1 MAAAVNVPVSRA
13 SSLGANSKFAANDV
27 DALAEALSLQA
38 FAPPTYKPPTPLDT
52 FGYDEY
58 RDIRFRP
65 DQAVWQDGASIPP
78 STSLQFFLSSFIH
91 QDAVEMHLVED
102 GVARH
107 LDARRGMFDF
117 GPSDARVPK
126 SGDFAFSGFRVHG
139 ALNHQDIADE
149 IIAFNGASYFRALG
163 RGHTYGLSAR
173 GLALKT
179 IGAEAEEF
187 PKFTSFWIEKPFGLS
202 PMRIHALLDSPSV
215 TGAYHFVLQPGSPT
229 VIDIEAT
236 LFPRKKLDR
245 VGLAPLTSMFL
256 FDSRNHQNFRDFR
269 EAVHDSDGLAI
280 ETANGEHIWRPLL
293 NPATL
298 QTTFFDAQSP
308 RRFGLVQRKRRYEQF
323 YDLEAHYETRPSAWA
338 EPVGYWGAGTI
349 ELVEIPSGAEWGDNI
364 VAYWRPQEP
373 LVAWR
378 PFSYSYR
385 LYWGDGTPQTA
396 RRVMQTRV
404 GLNGD
409 KPLFVIDYEAFQ
421 GDDGLRSALATTTA
435 GTTSK
440 PIVQRNVH
448 SGGIRCFFTLDPQ
461 GHASADL
468 RLALLNA
475 DKEEATPDE
484 AAEIWMYRWVG

>member
-1 MAAAVNVPVSRA
+1 MAALVNVPVSRA
-13 SSLGANSKFAANDV
+13 NSSGAKFVTNDV
-27 DALAEALSLQA
+27 DELAESLALRPFIPA
-38 FAPPTYKPPTPLDT
+38 TYKPPAPLDT

-65 DQAVWQDGASIPP
+65 DQAVWHDPTAIPP

-91 QDAVEMHLVED
+91 QEAVDIHLVED
-102 GVARH
+102 GISRR
-107 LDARRGMFDF
+107 LDAQRDMFDF

-126 SGDFAFSGFRVHG
+126 SGAFAFSGFRVHG
-139 ALNHQDIADE
+139 ALNRRDATDE

-173 GLALKT
+173 GLALNT
-179 IGAEAEEF
+179 IGADPEEF
-187 PKFTSFWIEKPFGLS
+187 PKFTKFWIEKPSGLS

-215 TGAYHFVLQPGSPT
+215 TGAYHFLLQAGSPT
-229 VIDIEAT
+229 IMDIQAT

-269 EAVHDSDGLAI
+269 AAVHDSDGLAI

-298 QTTFFDAQSP
+298 QSTFFDAQTP
-308 RRFGLVQRKRRYEQF
+308 RGFGLVQRKRRYEQF
-323 YDLEAHYETRPSAWA
+323 FDLEANYETRPSAWV
-338 EPVGYWGAGTI
+338 EPVGDWGAGTI
-349 ELVEIPSGAEWGDNI
+349 ELVEIPIGAEWGDNI
-364 VAYWRPQEP
+364 VTYWRPSEP
-373 LVAWR
+373 LVAGR
-378 PFSYSYR
+378 PFRYSYR
-385 LYWGDGTPQTA
+385 LHWSDGTPQTA

-409 KPLFVIDYEAFQ
+409 KPLFVIDYEAFP
-421 GDDGLRSALATTTA
+421 GDEGLRSAVATTTA
-435 GTTSK
+435 GITSK
-440 PIVQRNVH
+440 PIIQRNAQ

-468 RLALLNA
+468 RLVLRQENQA
-475 DKEEATPDE
+475 DAKPDK
-484 AAEIWMYRWVG
+484 AAEIWMYRWLA